1 MSQNRK
7 LNTVTTK
14 ILMTG
19 LGILAGCLLACC
31 IHLVTVGKICAQ
43 NAEETLLGH
52 MQVALEVIN
61 NEVEEQKE
69 VTQACADAILYN
81 RDNKGPVSIMWD
93 CMKEYEGYEFYLATP
108 DGVTHYANG
117 IHEADGAYE
126 QLSVIHNY
134 EYTNDFICI
143 TQEGHNVK
151 GEHLSYWVGIHQLQ
165 LEGYDKPCLLMSRR
179 PNQDIFDDECFSYL
193 SDLGVCSIITKD
205 GVMVTADDNYVRE
218 MGLGH
223 DFFHSLEEYS
233 NGSEN
238 SEKQINRMQTSLST
252 ATEGT
257 IEIKSNEGR
266 DVFVAYQEI
275 RGTRDRFLTVV
286 YHEDLLFDMIQPV
299 LFRSFLLWVI
309 ILVIM
314 LCTIGYVWS
323 QARNA
328 QKNVERLA
336 FVDEVTGGRN
346 LNYFRK
352 KAADIINQNRET
364 PFLIYRFD
372 ILNFRYINEAYGH
385 SKADAV
391 LKACVQEFKRI
402 YSDNELCVRINS
414 DHFLA
419 LVINSAERKNN
430 YQAYTKAIGEC
441 ARVNEVRYPIRLRM
455 GIYQVR
461 KDDYD
466 IDIMIDHAN
475 AARKSMTGN
484 EKVLEATYSEKI
496 VSNMKKVDAIE
507 SQMQSAIINDEFKI
521 YLQPKWDIVNDCLVG
536 AEALVRWIKND
547 GSMIYPSDFIPLFE
561 TNGFIEKLDFHM
573 LEMLC
578 KRLRNL
584 EQDEKYKLV
593 PISINQSR
601 ILINNPDYV
610 KNVEKVISR
619 YDIDVK
625 NLEIEITETV
635 FFDEK
640 NKMIEVVKQLKELGL
655 NLAMDDFGSG
665 YSSLNILRDI
675 PFDILKID
683 REFVSESVASKSS
696 IIIMQKIIEMAKGLK
711 IKVICEGVE
720 TKEQIETLRDLGC
733 TMVQGY
739 YYDKPIPME
748 DFLEK
753 YCRTDAVRKEEK
765 KGISEEVVLEERI
778 ETLEEV
784 VPEEKTEEV

>member
-7 LNTVTTK
+7 LNTVTAK

-19 LGILAGCLLACC
+19 LGILVGCLLACS
-31 IHLVTVGKICAQ
+31 IHLVTVGKICER
-43 NAEETLLGH
+43 NAEEALLGH

-108 DGVTHYANG
+108 DGITHYANG

-151 GEHLSYWVGIHQLQ
+151 GEHLSYWVGVYQLQ

-205 GVMVTADDNYVRE
+205 GVVVTADDNYVRE

-257 IEIKSNEGR
+257 IEIKSDEGQN
-266 DVFVAYQEI
+266 VFVAYQEI
-275 RGTRDRFLTVV
+275 HGTRDRFLTVV

-328 QKNVERLA
+328 QKYVERLA
-336 FVDEVTGGRN
+336 FVDEVTGGQN

-521 YLQPKWDIVNDCLVG
+521 HLQPKWDIVNDCLVG

-578 KRLRNL
+578 KRLRDL

-619 YDIDVK
+619 YNTNVK

-640 NKMIEVVKQLKELGL
+640 NKMIEVVNQLKELGL

-753 YCRTDAVRKEEK
+753 YCRTDVGYKEEK
-765 KGISEEVVLEERI
+765 KVVSEEIVAEENI
-778 ETLEEV
+778 DTSEETVADDKAEEV
-784 VPEEKTEEV
+784 

>member
-31 IHLVTVGKICAQ
+31 IHLVTVGKICER
-43 NAEETLLGH
+43 NAEEALLGH
-52 MQVALEVIN
+52 MQVAWEVIN

-69 VTQACADAILYN
+69 VTQACADAILYDKDN
-81 RDNKGPVSIMWD
+81 RGAVSIMWD

-151 GEHLSYWVGIHQLQ
+151 GEHLSYWVGVYQLQ

-314 LCTIGYVWS
+314 LGTIGFVWS
-323 QARNA
+323 QARSA

-640 NKMIEVVKQLKELGL
+640 NKMIEVVNQLKELGL

-753 YCRTDAVRKEEK
+753 YCRTDVGYKEEK
-765 KGISEEVVLEERI
+765 KEVSEEIVAEENI
-778 ETLEEV
+778 DTSEETVADDKAEEV
-784 VPEEKTEEV
+784 

>member
-1 MSQNRK
+1 MSQNK
-7 LNTVTTK
+7 KFNTVTAK

-19 LGILAGCLLACC
+19 LVILLGCLLACC
-31 IHLVTVGKICAQ
+31 IHLLTVGKICEQ
-43 NAEETLLGH
+43 NAEEALLGH

-61 NEVEEQKE
+61 HDVEEQKE
-69 VTQACADAILYN
+69 VTQACADAILYDKDN
-81 RDNKGPVSIMWD
+81 RGVVSIMWN
-93 CMKEYEGYEFYLATP
+93 CMKENEGYEFYLATP
-108 DGVTHYANG
+108 EGITYYANG
-117 IHEADGAYE
+117 LKMEDGAYE

-151 GEHLSYWVGIHQLQ
+151 GEHVSYWVGVQQLQ

-179 PNQDIFDDECFSYL
+179 ENQDLFDDECFSYL
-193 SDLGVCSIITKD
+193 SQLGVCCIITKG

-223 DFFHSLEEYS
+223 EYFNSLKEYS
-233 NGSEN
+233 NGSDYSEN
-238 SEKQINRMQTSLST
+238 QIDKMQISLST

-257 IEIKSNEGR
+257 IEIQSDDGR
-266 DVFVAYQEI
+266 NVFIAYEEI

-286 YHEDLLFDMIQPV
+286 FNEDILFDMIQPV

-314 LCTIGYVWS
+314 MVTIGFVWL
-323 QARNA
+323 QAREA

-385 SKADAV
+385 ARADAV

-402 YSDNELCVRINS
+402 YSKNELCVRINS

-419 LVINSAERKNN
+419 LVINSSEHKAN
-430 YQAYTKAIGEC
+430 YQAYAKAIGEC
-441 ARVNEVRYPIRLRM
+441 ARVNEVRYPIRLRV

-475 AARKSMTGN
+475 AARKSLTGK
-484 EKVLEATYSEKI
+484 EKILEATYSEKI

-521 YLQPKWDIVNDCLVG
+521 YLQPKWDIENDCLIG
-536 AEALVRWIKND
+536 AEALVRWIKKD

-578 KRLRNL
+578 KRLRDL
-584 EQDEKYKLV
+584 EQDKNYRLV

-640 NKMIEVVKQLKELGL
+640 NKMIEVVNQLKELGL

-720 TKEQIETLRDLGC
+720 TKEQIDTLRDLGC

-739 YYDKPIPME
+739 YYDKPMPMD

-753 YCRTDAVRKEEK
+753 YCRTGAGRKEDEAKEK
-765 KGISEEVVLEERI
+765 PDVSEEVVPDDKP
-778 ETLEEV
+778 EEV
-784 VPEEKTEEV
+784 

>member
-7 LNTVTTK
+7 LNTVTAK

-19 LGILAGCLLACC
+19 LVILLGCLAACG
-31 IHLVTVGKICAQ
+31 IHLITVGRICAQ

-69 VTQACADAILYN
+69 VTQASADAILYN
-81 RDNKGPVSIMWD
+81 KDNKGPVSIMWD

-108 DGVTHYANG
+108 DGITHYANG
-117 IHEADGAYE
+117 LQKADGAYA

-134 EYTNDFICI
+134 EYTNNFICI

-151 GEHLSYWVGIHQLQ
+151 GEHLSYWVGVHQLQ
-165 LEGYDKPCLLMSRR
+165 LEGYDAPCLLMSRR
-179 PNQDIFDDECFSYL
+179 TNQDIFDDECFSYL
-193 SDLGVCSIITKD
+193 KELGVCSIITRD

-223 DFFHSLEEYS
+223 YYFDSLKEYS
-233 NGSEN
+233 NGSES

-275 RGTRDRFLTVV
+275 RGTRDRFLTVI
-286 YHEDLLFDMIQPV
+286 YQEDILFDIVQPV

-314 LCTIGYVWS
+314 LCTIGFVWS

-352 KAADIINQNRET
+352 KAAEIINQNREI

-391 LKACVQEFKRI
+391 LKACVQEFERI

-419 LVINSAERKNN
+419 LVINSTERKTN

-441 ARVNEVRYPIRLRM
+441 ARVNEVRYPIRFRM

-475 AARKSMTGN
+475 AARKSMIGN

-536 AEALVRWIKND
+536 AEALVRWIKKD

-578 KRLRNL
+578 KRLRDL

-619 YDIDVK
+619 YNTNVK

-640 NKMIEVVKQLKELGL
+640 NKMIEVVNQLKELGL

-696 IIIMQKIIEMAKGLK
+696 IIIMEKIIEMAKGLE

-720 TKEQIETLRDLGC
+720 TKEQIDTLRDLGC

-739 YYDKPIPME
+739 YYDKPIPMDE
-748 DFLEK
+748 FLEK
-753 YCRTDAVRKEEK
+753 YCRTDVERKEDAAEDKPEVSQEVAAEENVSDEK
-765 KGISEEVVLEERI
+765 AEEV
-778 ETLEEV
+778 
-784 VPEEKTEEV
+784 

>member
-7 LNTVTTK
+7 LNTVTAK
-14 ILMTG
+14 IFMTG
-19 LGILAGCLLACC
+19 LGILVGCLLACS
-31 IHLVTVGKICAQ
+31 IHLVTVGKICER
-43 NAEETLLGH
+43 NAEEALLGH

-108 DGVTHYANG
+108 DGITHYANG

-151 GEHLSYWVGIHQLQ
+151 GEHLSYWVGVYQLQ

-205 GVMVTADDNYVRE
+205 GVVVTADDNYVRE

-257 IEIKSNEGR
+257 IEIKSDEGR
-266 DVFVAYQEI
+266 NVFVAYQEI
-275 RGTRDRFLTVV
+275 HGTRDRFLTVV

-328 QKNVERLA
+328 QKYVERLA
-336 FVDEVTGGRN
+336 FVDEVTGGQN

-547 GSMIYPSDFIPLFE
+547 SSMIYPSDFIPLFE

-578 KRLRNL
+578 KRLRDL

-619 YDIDVK
+619 YNTNVK

-640 NKMIEVVKQLKELGL
+640 NKMIEVVNQLKELGL

-753 YCRTDAVRKEEK
+753 YCRTDVGYKEEK
-765 KGISEEVVLEERI
+765 KVVSEEIVAEENI
-778 ETLEEV
+778 DTSEETVADDKAEEV
-784 VPEEKTEEV
+784 

>member
-7 LNTVTTK
+7 LNTVTAK

-19 LGILAGCLLACC
+19 LGILVGCLLACS
-31 IHLVTVGKICAQ
+31 IHLVTVGKICER
-43 NAEETLLGH
+43 NAEEALLGH

-108 DGVTHYANG
+108 DGITHYANG

-151 GEHLSYWVGIHQLQ
+151 GEHLSYWVGVYQLQ

-223 DFFHSLEEYS
+223 YFFESLEEYS

-314 LCTIGYVWS
+314 LGTIGFVWS
-323 QARNA
+323 QARSA

-578 KRLRNL
+578 KRLRDL

-753 YCRTDAVRKEEK
+753 YCRTDVGYKEEK
-765 KGISEEVVLEERI
+765 KEVSEEIVAEENI
-778 ETLEEV
+778 DTSEETVADDKAEEV
-784 VPEEKTEEV
+784 

>member
-7 LNTVTTK
+7 LNTVTAK

-19 LGILAGCLLACC
+19 LVILLGCLAACC
-31 IHLVTVGKICAQ
+31 IHLITVGRICAQ

-81 RDNKGPVSIMWD
+81 KDNKGPVSIMWD

-108 DGVTHYANG
+108 DGITHYANG
-117 IHEADGAYE
+117 LKKADGAYA

-151 GEHLSYWVGIHQLQ
+151 GEHLSYWVGVHQLQ
-165 LEGYDKPCLLMSRR
+165 LEGYDAPCLLMSRR
-179 PNQDIFDDECFSYL
+179 TNQDIFDDECFSYL
-193 SDLGVCSIITKD
+193 RELGVCSIITRD
-205 GVMVTADDNYVRE
+205 GVMVTADDNYVSE

-223 DFFHSLEEYS
+223 YYFDSLKEYS
-233 NGSEN
+233 NGSES

-257 IEIKSNEGR
+257 IEIKSDEGR
-266 DVFVAYQEI
+266 NVFVAYQEI
-275 RGTRDRFLTVV
+275 RGTRDRFLTVI
-286 YHEDLLFDMIQPV
+286 YQEDILFDIVQPV

-314 LCTIGYVWS
+314 LCTIGFVWS

-352 KAADIINQNRET
+352 KAAEIINQNREI

-391 LKACVQEFKRI
+391 LKACVQEFERI

-419 LVINSAERKNN
+419 LVINSTERKTN

-441 ARVNEVRYPIRLRM
+441 ARVNEVRYPIRFRM

-475 AARKSMTGN
+475 AARKSMIGN

-536 AEALVRWIKND
+536 AEALVRWIKKD

-578 KRLRNL
+578 KRLRDL

-619 YDIDVK
+619 YNTNVK

-640 NKMIEVVKQLKELGL
+640 NKMIEVVNQLKELGL

-696 IIIMQKIIEMAKGLK
+696 IIIMEKIIEMAKGLE

-720 TKEQIETLRDLGC
+720 TKEQIDTLRDLGC

-739 YYDKPIPME
+739 YYDKPIPMDE
-748 DFLEK
+748 FFEK
-753 YCRTDAVRKEEK
+753 YCRTDVERKEDAAEDKPEVSQEVAAEENVSDEK
-765 KGISEEVVLEERI
+765 AEEV
-778 ETLEEV
+778 
-784 VPEEKTEEV
+784 

>member
-7 LNTVTTK
+7 LNTVTAK

-19 LGILAGCLLACC
+19 LGILVGCLLACS
-31 IHLVTVGKICAQ
+31 IHLVTVGKICER
-43 NAEETLLGH
+43 NAEEALLGH

-108 DGVTHYANG
+108 DGITHYANG

-151 GEHLSYWVGIHQLQ
+151 GEHLSYWVGVYQLQ

-205 GVMVTADDNYVRE
+205 GVVVTADDNYVRE

-257 IEIKSNEGR
+257 IEIKSDEGR
-266 DVFVAYQEI
+266 NVFVAYQEI
-275 RGTRDRFLTVV
+275 HGTRDRFLTVV

-328 QKNVERLA
+328 QKYVERLA
-336 FVDEVTGGRN
+336 FVDEVTGGQN

-578 KRLRNL
+578 KRLRDL

-640 NKMIEVVKQLKELGL
+640 NKMIEVVNQLKELGL

-753 YCRTDAVRKEEK
+753 YCRTDVGYKEEK
-765 KGISEEVVLEERI
+765 KVVSEEIVAEENI
-778 ETLEEV
+778 DTSEETVADDKAEEV
-784 VPEEKTEEV
+784 